1 MCRQKGVPST
11 TAECDY
17 RLLCSEALLWGIF
30 IISELMQVSLEGH
43 FLVPEP
49 QLLQNDHYP
58 IDFYQFP
65 QICNLSQSLSLTKMY
80 LWENIILFNTLLI
93 ISNYRD
99 TLNLMNLS
107 IFFKSFF
114 FLGAVYSQM
123 LSSLCAPPKHK
134 VEFSSCAPDIYGY
147 ECLYHFCTRL
157 LPSQGSKCPCLSL
170 DKAVVSGKSR
180 SKGSNWRNK
189 DS

>member
-1 MCRQKGVPST
+1 
-11 TAECDY
+11 
-17 RLLCSEALLWGIF
+17 
-30 IISELMQVSLEGH
+30 MQISLEGH

-80 LWENIILFNTLLI
+80 LQENIILFNTLLI

-99 TLNLMNLS
+99 TLNLMNLQ

-114 FLGAVYSQM
+114 F
-123 LSSLCAPPKHK
+123 SLELYTVRCSLHCAPLQNK

>member
-1 MCRQKGVPST
+1 
-11 TAECDY
+11 
-17 RLLCSEALLWGIF
+17 
-30 IISELMQVSLEGH
+30 MQISLEGH

-99 TLNLMNLS
+99 TLNLMNL
-107 IFFKSFF
+107 
-114 FLGAVYSQM
+114 
-123 LSSLCAPPKHK
+123 
-134 VEFSSCAPDIYGY
+134 
-147 ECLYHFCTRL
+147 
-157 LPSQGSKCPCLSL
+157 
-170 DKAVVSGKSR
+170 
-180 SKGSNWRNK
+180 
-189 DS
+189 